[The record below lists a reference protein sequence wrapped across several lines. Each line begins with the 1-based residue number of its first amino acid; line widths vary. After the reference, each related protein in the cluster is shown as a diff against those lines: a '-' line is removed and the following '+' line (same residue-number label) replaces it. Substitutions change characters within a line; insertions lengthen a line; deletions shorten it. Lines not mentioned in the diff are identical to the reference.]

1 MTFAQIKA
9 DVFRRLRE
17 SSSAPV
23 FWTEADVEAAINEA
37 YMELS
42 DQAEWNETFQTVDLL
57 SSRPWYD
64 ARTYLSE
71 KILTVG
77 RAFNVT
83 TNRWLNPTV
92 PRDLDPYDARW
103 ERVTGQPQRIM
114 VRGLFWFGYWPQVT
128 SQIGSIQQF
137 YTELPD
143 ALEDDTDEPGFPDTL
158 HDALVEGALFEL
170 FSQDAEPALA
180 AAAWEAFLSYE
191 RALQGWVND
200 RLSVPQM
207 RTYGS
212 H

>member
-1 MTFAQIKA
+1 MTFAQIKT

-23 FWTEADVEAAINEA
+23 FWSETDVEAAINDA

-42 DQAEWNETFQTVDLL
+42 DQTEWNETSETVDLL
-57 SSRPWYD
+57 SSRPYYD
-64 ARTYLSE
+64 ARTYLSPNV
-71 KILTVG
+71 LTVG

-83 TNRWLNPTV
+83 TNRWLEPTV

-128 SQIGSIQQF
+128 SDTGTIQQF
-137 YTELPD
+137 YTVLPD
-143 ALEDDTDEPGFPDTL
+143 ALDDDADEPGFPDTL
-158 HDALVEGALFEL
+158 HEALVEGALFEL
-170 FSQDAEPALA
+170 FSQDAEPGLA
-180 AAAWEAFLSYE
+180 SQAWERYLHYEAALS
-191 RALQGWVND
+191 AWVNN

-207 RTYGS
+207 RNYGA

>member
-23 FWTEADVEAAINEA
+23 FWSEADVENAINEV

-42 DQAEWNETFQTVDLL
+42 DETEWNETFKTVDLL
-57 SSRPWYD
+57 SSRPYYD
-64 ARTYLSE
+64 ARTYLDPNV
-71 KILTVG
+71 LTVG

-83 TNRWLNPTV
+83 TNRWLEPTV
-92 PRDLDPYDARW
+92 PRDLDPYDPRW
-103 ERVTGQPQRIM
+103 ERVTGQPQRVM

-128 SQIGSIQQF
+128 SAIGSIQQF

-143 ALEDDTDEPGFPDTL
+143 PLDGDTDEPGFPDML
-158 HDALVEGALFEL
+158 HEALVEGALFEL
-170 FSQDAEPALA
+170 FSQDAEPELA
-180 AAAWEAFLSYE
+180 QAAWERYLGYE
-191 RALQGWVND
+191 TALASWVND

-207 RTYGS
+207 RTYGA